1 MVSKTV
7 EVCEEIMR
15 QLVKSGFTNQVSK
28 RSLELAITIV
38 RGGDPRTIKN
48 WTRNLVLLEY
58 LTRLNPAV
66 FQMNLT
72 KVQGLVEMVVRERGQ
87 RKLL

>member
-1 MVSKTV
+1 MVSKV
-7 EVCEEIMR
+7 VQDCEEIMR
-15 QLVKSGFTNQVSK
+15 QLVKGGFSNQVSK

-48 WTRNLVLLEY
+48 WTRNLVRLDY
-58 LTRLNPAV
+58 LKQMNASV
-66 FQMNLT
+66 FQMNLV
-72 KVQGLVEMVVRERGQ
+72 KVNGLVEMVVRERGQ

>member
-1 MVSKTV
+1 MSKVVST
-7 EVCEEIMR
+7 CEEIMR

-28 RSLELAITIV
+28 SSLQLAIKVI
-38 RGGDPRTIKN
+38 RGGDPRTVKN
-48 WTRNLVLLEY
+48 WTENLIQFEY
-58 LTRLNPAV
+58 LKRLNASV

-72 KVQGLVEMVVRERGQ
+72 KVNGLVEMVVRERGQ

>member
-1 MVSKTV
+1 MVSKV
-7 EVCEEIMR
+7 IQDCEEIMR

-28 RSLELAITIV
+28 GSLEDTIRV
-38 RGGDPRTIKN
+38 IRGGDPRTLQN
-48 WTRNLVLLEY
+48 WTRNLIRLEY
-58 LTRLNPAV
+58 VKQINPSV

-72 KVQGLVEMVVRERGQ
+72 KVNGLVEMVVRERGQ